1 VLTEQID
8 IAGTDGQRRPA
19 VRLSIMDN
27 GPGFSPKILARAF
40 EPYVTSKA
48 REPDWGWRWSR
59 KSSRNTADASISR
72 IVQMAEA
79 QNCNFAGKVSTY

>member
-27 GPGFSPKILARAF
+27 GLLAQDPGARLR
-40 EPYVTSKA
+40 TLRHSKA
-48 REPDWGWRWSR
+48 REPAWDWRWSR
-59 KSSRNTADASISR
+59 KSSRNTAGASISR
-72 IVQMAEA
+72 IGPMAEA